1 MNKTVSINLNGML
14 FNLEEAAYQNL
25 ANYLSGIRNYLNHT
39 EGHEEIIADIEG
51 RIAELFTEKLK
62 HKQVILTSE
71 VSEIISLLGQPE
83 AFADEAA
90 ENEGA
95 ENVISD
101 EYPEPRRLFRDPD
114 DGAIAGV
121 CKGIGHYFGIDAVW
135 LRIAFLVAF
144 FFAGS
149 GVILY
154 LILWIAM
161 PKART
166 RSEKL
171 QMRGEPVNL
180 DTLERGFKRE
190 MDNLRQKKGGRSTGA
205 KGSDTR
211 SRMIGFIT
219 ELAISFGKAIGH
231 FFAWLGRFIG
241 FVFLMAGLLGFFFWI
256 MVVLGYA
263 DTISING
270 NVFNGHTIGTMF
282 GLVFSHP
289 WQAQIFSVGL
299 ALLVL
304 APVLGIFFSGV
315 RLIFPKRFSYR
326 WTGVISAGLFI
337 IGMLTCIVCGAFVIR
352 DFNTQG
358 KIILPVALAPFSTDT
373 IHVVA
378 NKNTAISLK
387 RALRFDDWQVFAND
401 NEKYIMG
408 KIQLKIEKA
417 EVDKPVLQVLLE
429 AKGKNKREAIENAE
443 GLKYYVKQKGD
454 SLLFN
459 PWFNLGEDSRWRGQE
474 VEFRLKVPSRT
485 HFRFD
490 QTMVQHIKDIYIPF
504 RHESASVETWL
515 WKPGTDKMDCLNC
528 PEYE

>member
-1 MNKTVSINLNGML
+1 MNRTVSIHLNGML

-25 ANYLSGIRNYLNHT
+25 ADYLAGIRSYFKHT
-39 EGHEEIIADIEG
+39 DGREEIIADVEG
-51 RIAELFTEKLK
+51 RIAELFSERLK
-62 HKQVILTSE
+62 NKQVILETE
-71 VSEIISLLGQPE
+71 VAEIIGLLGQPE
-83 AFADEAA
+83 AFADDAA
-90 ENEGA
+90 ENEQP
-95 ENVISD
+95 ENVRAED
-101 EYPEPRRLFRDPD
+101 YAEPRRLFRDPD
-114 DGAIAGV
+114 DGVIAGV
-121 CKGIGHYFGIDAVW
+121 CRGIGHYFGIDAVW
-135 LRIAFLVAF
+135 LRIAFLIAF

-190 MDNLRQKKGGRSTGA
+190 MDSLRQKHGPDGKGANGAGSRSQI
-205 KGSDTR
+205 
-211 SRMIGFIT
+211 IGFVT
-219 ELAISFGKAIGH
+219 ELAINFGKAIGH

-241 FVFLMAGLLGFFFWI
+241 FVFLMAGLLGFFLWL
-256 MVVLGYA
+256 MVVLGNA
-263 DTISING
+263 DTITING
-270 NVFNGHTIGTMF
+270 NLLNGHSIGTMF

-289 WQAQIFSVGL
+289 WQAQVFSIGL

-326 WTGVISAGLFI
+326 WTGAISGGLFI

-373 IHVVA
+373 IHVAA

-387 RALRFDDWQVFAND
+387 RTLRFDDWQVYAND

-429 AKGKNKREAIENAE
+429 ARGKNKREAIENAE

-454 SLLFN
+454 SLFFN
-459 PWFNLGEDSRWRGQE
+459 PWFNLGNDSRWRGQE

-490 QTMVQHIKDIYIPF
+490 QTMVQYIKDMYVPF
-504 RHESASVETWL
+504 RHETEPVESWL